1 MTESNN
7 DGANEARSKPANEA
21 RANSESNKA
30 RANSESNNDGANEA
44 GANNPTSNNESNN
57 ARSKPPNKA
66 RANKLPNKLPSRVG
80 FGLIVRT
87 VIFLYIAW
95 VGVVISDLIS
105 CRLANKSCDAQVGE
119 VKGVFTT
126 VTVGLMGWVS
136 DGPSNKGL

>member
-1 MTESNN
+1 MSN
-7 DGANEARSKPANEA
+7 EVQ
-21 RANSESNKA
+21 
-30 RANSESNNDGANEA
+30 
-44 GANNPTSNNESNN
+44 SNNESNN
-57 ARSKPPNKA
+57 ARSKPANEA
-66 RANKLPNKLPSRVG
+66 GANKLPNKLPNKAGVNKLPSRAG

>member
-1 MTESNN
+1 MS
-7 DGANEARSKPANEA
+7 NEAQ
-21 RANSESNKA
+21 
-30 RANSESNNDGANEA
+30 
-44 GANNPTSNNESNN
+44 SNNESNN
-57 ARSKPPNKA
+57 ARSKPANEA
-66 RANKLPNKLPSRVG
+66 GANKLPNKLPNKAGANSVPNRAGANKLPNSVPNKIPSRVG

-95 VGVVISDLIS
+95 VGVVISDLVS

-136 DGPSNKGL
+136 DGPTGL

>member
-1 MTESNN
+1 MSN
-7 DGANEARSKPANEA
+7 EVQ
-21 RANSESNKA
+21 
-30 RANSESNNDGANEA
+30 
-44 GANNPTSNNESNN
+44 SNNESNN
-57 ARSKPPNKA
+57 ARSKPANEA
-66 RANKLPNKLPSRVG
+66 GANKLPNKLPNKAKANSVPNKLASRAG

-95 VGVVISDLIS
+95 VGVVISDLVS

-136 DGPSNKGL
+136 DGPSNGGG